1 MFGQPLIRALSGGG
15 WHRPKSYPQK
25 LGFGMKKK
33 AGRREWLRVFQERLD
48 DGEML
53 LQRSASHGSGIL
65 TSMTRADGLVE
76 LDEATSSLPQGSLV
90 NFIPFAS
97 FGMGDA

>member
-25 LGFGMKKK
+25 LGFDVNKKV
-33 AGRREWLRVFQERLD
+33 GRREWLRVFQEQQPNGD
-48 DGEML
+48 YV

-76 LDEATSSLPQGSLV
+76 VDEASGNIPAGSLV
-90 NFIPFAS
+90 DFIPFTS

>member
-1 MFGQPLIRALSGGG
+1 
-15 WHRPKSYPQK
+15 
-25 LGFGMKKK
+25 
-33 AGRREWLRVFQERLD
+33 
-48 DGEML
+48 

-76 LDEATSSLPQGSLV
+76 VDEASGNIPAGSLV
-90 NFIPFAS
+90 DFIPFTS

>member
-1 MFGQPLIRALSGGG
+1 
-15 WHRPKSYPQK
+15 
-25 LGFGMKKK
+25 
-33 AGRREWLRVFQERLD
+33 
-48 DGEML
+48 ML

-76 LDEATSSLPQGSLV
+76 LDEATSDLPEGSLV
-90 NFIPFAS
+90 NFIAFAS